1 MAQRIIGNPT
11 VFDLK
16 IRGFG
21 LDLRQNEWEFAP
33 EYGLRERNLRFDNTS
48 KMKVAINGNRKHHG
62 ITCET
67 TRDVSGTTGCNQA
80 QKVIVT

>member
-21 LDLRQNEWEFAP
+21 LDLRQNEWGFAP
-33 EYGLRERNLRFDNTS
+33 EYDLRERDLRYTS
-48 KMKVAINGNRKHHG
+48 FRKV
-62 ITCET
+62 
-67 TRDVSGTTGCNQA
+67 VSFYE
-80 QKVIVT
+80 